1 LMLHQVGTCPWPLP
15 NVWLGTSIESD
26 EYCWRADEL
35 RAAPAVVRFLS
46 LEPLL
51 GPLASLNLDGVDWVI
66 VGGESGPNARPM
78 HPDWAR
84 SLRDECLTAGI
95 AYHFKQ
101 WGTWAPGHPHGEGE
115 DGPGDRFVNL
125 DGTTGWA
132 SYNTDGGCVDSWCGD
147 FGPDSHFVSR
157 VGKKR
162 AGRELDGRTR
172 DEFPKADGGRV
183 SA

>member
-1 LMLHQVGTCPWPLP
+1 M
-15 NVWLGTSIESD
+15 WLGTSIESD
-26 EYCWRADEL
+26 EYCWGADEL

-51 GPLASLNLDGVDWVI
+51 GPLPSLNLDGVDWVI

-84 SLRDECLTAGI
+84 SLRDQCLTAGI

-162 AGRELDGRTR
+162 AGRELGRTR
-172 DEFPKADGGRV
+172 DEFPKADGGQV